1 MDWFGNRK
9 EESFEYRRV
18 DRSDWSEG
26 AAWPQVTGGTIE
38 LSALSDLKA
47 SGSLSFEGE
56 AMPDE
61 RGVVRVYYSFADQHG
76 ERGEFALAT
85 LLFSCAEPSYD
96 GAAVAGTLECSS
108 VLRILQSKR
117 SRFPCTVA
125 AGTQA
130 VQLAIGLVEGCGLR
144 VNSPE
149 ATAYEVREDYTFDA
163 GKTYLEIV
171 NGLLDMAGFSACWP
185 DAYGVVQMERRSEP
199 GERPVA
205 MEFADDERSI
215 MHPEVVP
222 RKDFDV
228 CNVFAAS
235 YANDRESLW
244 ASTSVTDPSAWF
256 STANMDEATDFRRA
270 SVLEGETVEAR
281 LESLKEETRQRAVDN
296 MAKVEHVKMAHPWVP
311 IAPGDAVSVDYRA
324 AGIGWGGCVTSM
336 RIDLSP
342 ECRCDTELRRFVRS
356 ELKTE
361 TEGGI
366 LWHDET

>member
-117 SRFPCTVA
+117 YRFPFTVA

-185 DAYGVVQMERRSEP
+185 DAYGVVQMERRAPSRGSGP
-199 GERPVA
+199 SRWSSPTTSGPSCTPRSCRGRTSTCATCSPRPTPTTGRA
-205 MEFADDERSI
+205 CGR
-215 MHPEVVP
+215 P
-222 RKDFDV
+222 R
-228 CNVFAAS
+228 
-235 YANDRESLW
+235 R
-244 ASTSVTDPSAWF
+244 
-256 STANMDEATDFRRA
+256 
-270 SVLEGETVEAR
+270 
-281 LESLKEETRQRAVDN
+281 
-296 MAKVEHVKMAHPWVP
+296 
-311 IAPGDAVSVDYRA
+311 
-324 AGIGWGGCVTSM
+324 
-336 RIDLSP
+336 
-342 ECRCDTELRRFVRS
+342 
-356 ELKTE
+356 
-361 TEGGI
+361 
-366 LWHDET
+366 